1 METKSSIP
9 RVEKVKQLLIYMQQ
23 LQLFNGKFICQAEH
37 IKISAGILTVLRDRV
52 LIRLTRSEPG
62 NILLAGTYRWIGP
75 VPCNWNELAEEVTA
89 DLAVYEADLRAKRK
103 LRNTLSIV
111 DEQIALDKMDELK
124 ALAGSPL
131 VEQTLFEPEVL
142 EKAELSNSTAAPTM
156 QINAAGVLDLIT
168 RLDKYG
174 VTNRVAFIEDYL
186 ANV

>member
-1 METKSSIP
+1 
-9 RVEKVKQLLIYMQQ
+9 
-23 LQLFNGKFICQAEH
+23 
-37 IKISAGILTVLRDRV
+37 
-52 LIRLTRSEPG
+52 
-62 NILLAGTYRWIGP
+62 
-75 VPCNWNELAEEVTA
+75 LAEEVTA